1 MFGIWSPYEVG
12 RHFDFSFGRFSCYP
26 FQLGEMPP
34 KSDFRAVTF
43 PLAHR
48 LINKLELRI
57 MATDL
62 KTVSDKLWST
72 AEKLRANSGILPAE
86 YARPVLGLL
95 FLRHADER
103 FSEVEKKLAPKE
115 GSRVRPGAEAYKAE
129 GAIFLPPES
138 RFSFLLSLPEG
149 SNLGRALT
157 TAMREIESKNPELAD
172 VLPKTYQ
179 AIPDDVLVEL
189 LRALNPLEIAGDAF
203 GHVYEY
209 FMGNFAKDTMQ
220 KGGEFYTPSSIVR
233 LIVEILEPYHGR
245 ILDPACGSGGMF
257 VHSADF
263 VKRHQKSP
271 DKELSIYGVE
281 RTRETWRLAQ
291 MNLAVHGLSGSILD
305 ADTYRDP
312 VFEEVMPKKDKDGR
326 YEGPGGFDFVM
337 ANPPFNVKE
346 LDKTKLL
353 DVINRYPHSVP
364 SADNANYLWIQFF
377 WSRLN
382 ETGRAGFV
390 MANSAADA
398 RGTEQEIRKKLIG
411 SGSVDVIVSVGP
423 NFFLTVT
430 LPCTLWF
437 FDKGKAKGARADEV
451 LFIDARHIFRQIDRA
466 HRDFSDE
473 QIEALA
479 NIVRMWRG
487 EELEF
492 FSASKAWLEDRF
504 PGLSYADV
512 AGLCYSA
519 RRSEIEAQGW
529 SLNPG
534 RYVGIA
540 AGQADD
546 EDFREKLEE
555 LHEELEALNLEAS
568 RIQQLVNR
576 NLTEL
581 LDA

>member
-1 MFGIWSPYEVG
+1 
-12 RHFDFSFGRFSCYP
+12 
-26 FQLGEMPP
+26 
-34 KSDFRAVTF
+34 
-43 PLAHR
+43 
-48 LINKLELRI
+48 
-57 MATDL
+57 MADDL
-62 KTVSDKLWST
+62 KTISDKLWTT
-72 AEKLRANSGILPAE
+72 AEKLRANSGVRPAD
-86 YARPVLGLL
+86 YARPVMGLL
-95 FLRHADER
+95 FLRHAEEK
-103 FSEVEKKLAPKE
+103 FVEVEAKLSPRE

-129 GAIFLPPES
+129 GAIFLPPEA
-138 RFSFLLSLPEG
+138 RFSFLLKLPEG

-157 TAMREIESKNPELAD
+157 TAMREIEAKNPELND

-179 AIPDDVLVEL
+179 TIPDDVLVEL
-189 LRALNPLEIAGDAF
+189 LRALNPLKIAGDAF

-209 FMGNFAKDTMQ
+209 FMGNFAKETMQ
-220 KGGEFYTPSSIVR
+220 KGGEFYTPSTIVR
-233 LIVEILEPYHGR
+233 LIVEIIEPYHGR

-263 VKRHQKSP
+263 VKRHQKEP

-291 MNLAVHGLSGSILD
+291 MNLAVHGLSGRILD
-305 ADTYRDP
+305 GDSYRDP
-312 VFEEVMPKKDKDGR
+312 VFEEVMPKKNDRGR

-346 LDKTKLL
+346 LDKSKLL
-353 DVINRYPHSVP
+353 DVTNRFPYGVP

-398 RGTEQEIRKKLIG
+398 RGTEQEIRKKLIE

-437 FDKGKAKGARADEV
+437 FDKGKATGPRADKV
-451 LFIDARHIFRQIDRA
+451 LFLDARHIFRQIDRA
-466 HRDFSDE
+466 HRDFTEE
-473 QIEALA
+473 QVETLA
-479 NIVRMWRG
+479 NIVRLWRG
-487 EELEF
+487 EPPEF
-492 FSASKAWLEDRF
+492 FTQSKAWLEERF
-504 PGLSYADV
+504 PGLVYGDV
-512 AGLCYSA
+512 SGLC
-519 RRSEIEAQGW
+519 RSSTRAEIESQGW

-534 RYVGIA
+534 RHVGVA
-540 AGQADD
+540 SGEAND

-555 LHEELEALNLEAS
+555 LHETLEVLNVQARELDKIVA
-568 RIQQLVNR
+568 VNVAEI
-576 NLTEL
+576 LGV
-581 LDA
+581 

>member
-1 MFGIWSPYEVG
+1 MAPRKFLKKV
-12 RHFDFSFGRFSCYP
+12 
-26 FQLGEMPP
+26 
-34 KSDFRAVTF
+34 RAVRAVPILVDAAVVVIDVVSTNYRVQLSMNDF
-43 PLAHR
+43 AA
-48 LINKLELRI
+48 I
-57 MATDL
+57 
-62 KTVSDKLWST
+62 SDKLWT
-72 AEKLRANSGILPAE
+72 AADKLRANSGIMPSE

-95 FLRHADER
+95 FLRHADEL
-103 FSEVEKKLAPKE
+103 FTEVEATLSPRE
-115 GSRVRPGAEAYKAE
+115 GSRVRPGPDAYKSQ
-129 GAIFLPPES
+129 GAIFLPPEA
-138 RFSFLLSLPEG
+138 RFSYLLKLPEG

-157 TAMREIESKNPELAD
+157 TAMREIEDKNPELSD
-172 VLPKTYQ
+172 VLPKNYQ

-189 LRALNPLEIAGDAF
+189 LRELVKLKIAGDAF

-209 FMGNFAKDTMQ
+209 FMGNFAKETMQ

-233 LIVEILEPYHGR
+233 LIVEIIEPYHGR

-263 VKRHQKSP
+263 VKRHQKEP

-291 MNLAVHGLSGSILD
+291 MNLAVHGLSGKILD

-326 YEGPGGFDFVM
+326 YEVAGGFDFVM

-346 LDKTKLL
+346 LDKSKLL
-353 DVINRYPHSVP
+353 DVANRFPFGVP
-364 SADNANYLWIQFF
+364 NADNANYLWIQFF

-398 RGTEQEIRKKLIG
+398 RGTEQEIRKKLIE

-437 FDKGKAKGARADEV
+437 FDKGKSNGPKADEV
-451 LFIDARHIFRQIDRA
+451 LFVDARHIFRQVDRA
-466 HRDFSDE
+466 HRDFTDDQVE
-473 QIEALA
+473 VLA
-479 NIVRMWRG
+479 NIVRLWRG
-487 EELEF
+487 EEPEF
-492 FSASKAWLEDRF
+492 FNQSKSWLEERF
-504 PGLSYADV
+504 PGLTYGDV
-512 AGLCYSA
+512 AGLCRSA
-519 RRSEIEAQGW
+519 TRAEIEGRGW

-534 RYVGIA
+534 RYVGVA
-540 AGQADD
+540 AGETGD
-546 EDFREKLEE
+546 ENFREKLEE
-555 LHEELEALNLEAS
+555 LHEELEVLNIEAARLQSVIS
-568 RIQQLVNR
+568 RNVGEILQ
-576 NLTEL
+576 
-581 LDA
+581 

>member
-1 MFGIWSPYEVG
+1 
-12 RHFDFSFGRFSCYP
+12 
-26 FQLGEMPP
+26 
-34 KSDFRAVTF
+34 
-43 PLAHR
+43 
-48 LINKLELRI
+48 
-57 MATDL
+57 MADDL
-62 KTVSDKLWST
+62 KTISDQLWTT
-72 AEKLRANSGILPAE
+72 ADKLRANSGILPAE

-103 FSEVEKKLAPKE
+103 FTEVEAKLAPRE
-115 GSRVRPGAEAYKAE
+115 GSRIRPGPEAYKAE
-129 GAIFLPPES
+129 GAIFLPPEA

-157 TAMREIESKNPELAD
+157 TAMREIEAKNPELAD

-179 AIPDDVLVEL
+179 SIPDDVLVEL
-189 LRALNPLEIAGDAF
+189 LRALKPLKIAGDAF

-209 FMGNFAKDTMQ
+209 FMGNFAQETMQ

-233 LIVEILEPYHGR
+233 LIVEIIEPYHGR

-263 VKRHQKSP
+263 VKRHQREP

-281 RTRETWRLAQ
+281 RTRETCRIAQ
-291 MNLAVHGLSGSILD
+291 MNLAVHGLSGKILD

-312 VFEEVMPKKDKDGR
+312 VFEEVMPKKNDKGR

-346 LDKTKLL
+346 LDKSKLL
-353 DVINRYPHSVP
+353 DVANRFPHGVP
-364 SADNANYLWIQFF
+364 TADNANYLWIQFF

-398 RGTEQEIRKKLIG
+398 RGTEQEIRRRLIE

-437 FDKGKAKGARADEV
+437 FDKGKTTGPRADEV
-451 LFIDARHIFRQIDRA
+451 LFLDARHIFRQIDRA
-466 HRDFSDE
+466 HREFTEE
-473 QIEALA
+473 QVEALA
-479 NIVRMWRG
+479 NIVRLWRG
-487 EELEF
+487 EEPEF
-492 FSASKAWLEDRF
+492 FAQSKLWLEERF
-504 PGLSYADV
+504 PGLAYGDV
-512 AGLCYSA
+512 AGLC
-519 RRSEIEAQGW
+519 RSVTRAEIQGQGW

-534 RYVGIA
+534 RYVGVA
-540 AGQADD
+540 AGEASD

-555 LHEELEALNLEAS
+555 LHEELEVLNVEAARLQALIS
-568 RIQQLVNR
+568 Q
-576 NLTEL
+576 NLTEVL
-581 LDA
+581 G

>member
-1 MFGIWSPYEVG
+1 MMENYS
-12 RHFDFSFGRFSCYP
+12 
-26 FQLGEMPP
+26 
-34 KSDFRAVTF
+34 
-43 PLAHR
+43 
-48 LINKLELRI
+48 
-57 MATDL
+57 
-62 KTVSDKLWST
+62 KTSERLWS
-72 AEKLRANSGILPAE
+72 AADKLRANSGVLPSE

-95 FLRHADER
+95 FLRHAEER
-103 FSEVEKKLAPKE
+103 FSKVETKLAPRE
-115 GSRVRPGAEAYKAE
+115 GSRIKPGPEAYKAE
-129 GAIFLPPES
+129 GAIFLPPEA
-138 RFSFLLSLPEG
+138 RFSFLLALPEG

-157 TAMREIESKNPELAD
+157 TAMREIETKNPELVD

-179 AIPDDVLVEL
+179 SIPDDVLVEL
-189 LRALNPLEIAGDAF
+189 LRELQPLTISGDAF

-233 LIVEILEPYHGR
+233 LIVEIIEPYHGR

-257 VHSADF
+257 VHSAEF
-263 VKRHQKSP
+263 VKRHQKEP

-291 MNLAVHGLSGSILD
+291 MNLAVHGLSGKILD

-326 YEGPGGFDFVM
+326 YEGLGGFDFVM

-346 LDKTKLL
+346 LDKSKLL
-353 DVINRYPHSVP
+353 DVANRFPFGVP

-377 WSRLN
+377 WSRLS

-398 RGTEQEIRKKLIG
+398 RGTEQEIRRKLIE

-437 FDKGKAKGARADEV
+437 FDKGKSKGQRADEV
-451 LFIDARHIFRQIDRA
+451 LFLDARHIFRQIDRA
-466 HRDFSDE
+466 HRDFTEE
-473 QIEALA
+473 QVEALA
-479 NIVRMWRG
+479 NVVRLWRG
-487 EELEF
+487 EEPEF
-492 FSASKAWLEDRF
+492 FTQSKPWLVERF
-504 PGLSYADV
+504 PELAYRDV
-512 AGLCYSA
+512 AGLC
-519 RRSEIEAQGW
+519 RSVTRAEIEGHGW

-534 RYVGIA
+534 RYVGVA
-540 AGQADD
+540 AGETDD

-555 LHEELEALNLEAS
+555 LHEKLEALNVEAARLQS
-568 RIQQLVNR
+568 AISENVA
-576 NLTEL
+576 EL
-581 LDA
+581 LV

>member
-1 MFGIWSPYEVG
+1 
-12 RHFDFSFGRFSCYP
+12 
-26 FQLGEMPP
+26 
-34 KSDFRAVTF
+34 
-43 PLAHR
+43 
-48 LINKLELRI
+48 
-57 MATDL
+57 MAADL
-62 KTVSDKLWST
+62 KTISDKLWTT
-72 AEKLRANSGILPAE
+72 ADKLRANSGILPAE

-103 FSEVEKKLAPKE
+103 FTEVEARLAPRE
-115 GSRVRPGAEAYKAE
+115 GSRIKPGPEAYKSE
-129 GAIFLPPES
+129 GAVFLPPEA
-138 RFSFLLSLPEG
+138 RFSFLLALPEG

-157 TAMREIESKNPELAD
+157 TAMREIEAKNPELAD

-179 AIPDDVLVEL
+179 SIPDDVLVEL
-189 LRALNPLEIAGDAF
+189 LRELQPLTIDGDAF

-209 FMGNFAKDTMQ
+209 FMGNFAKETMQ

-233 LIVEILEPYHGR
+233 LIVEIIEPYHGR

-263 VKRHQKSP
+263 VKRHQKEP

-291 MNLAVHGLSGSILD
+291 MNLAVHGLSGKILD
-305 ADTYRDP
+305 ADTYREP
-312 VFEEVMPKKDKDGR
+312 VFEEVMPKKNDKGR

-346 LDKTKLL
+346 LDKSKLL
-353 DVINRYPHSVP
+353 DVANRFPHGVP

-398 RGTEQEIRKKLIG
+398 RGTEQEIRKKLIE

-437 FDKGKAKGARADEV
+437 FNKGKATGPRADEV
-451 LFIDARHIFRQIDRA
+451 LFLDARHIFRQIDRA
-466 HRDFSDE
+466 HRDFTEE
-473 QIEALA
+473 QVESLA
-479 NIVRMWRG
+479 NIVRLWRG
-487 EELEF
+487 EEPEF
-492 FSASKAWLEDRF
+492 FSESKAWLKDRF
-504 PGLSYADV
+504 PNLAYGDV
-512 AGLCYSA
+512 AGLCRSA
-519 RRSEIEAQGW
+519 TRAQIESEGW

-534 RYVGIA
+534 RYVGVA
-540 AGQADD
+540 AGDADD

-555 LHEELEALNLEAS
+555 LHEELEALNVDAARLQTVLS
-568 RIQQLVNR
+568 Q
-576 NLTEL
+576 NLSEL
-581 LDA
+581 LS